1 MEEPKKVLVVDDEE
15 GIRAGIE
22 RVLSKRGFEV
32 HPAES
37 GEQALERLGRET
49 FDVALIDLKMPGI
62 SGFDVIA
69 YIDEMVQNQ
78 TVAVIVSAL
87 ATVEAAV
94 EVTRRGA
101 FDFLVKPFT
110 PSDLMEVM
118 DRAVKQRKLIIER
131 EAYRS
136 DKNRVITEMAVKL
149 QGPLENL
156 LEDLSQL
163 ESEAGLLRPE
173 TQKKLAEQCKQCA
186 TGLLDMLQMH
196 EERK

>member
-22 RVLSKRGFEV
+22 RILSKRGFEV
-32 HPAES
+32 HLAES
-37 GEQALERLGRET
+37 GEQALKMLGRET

-69 YIDEMVQNQ
+69 YIDETLQNS

-136 DKNRVITEMAVKL
+136 DKNKIIMEFAEKM
-149 QGPLENL
+149 QGPLECL
-156 LEDLSQL
+156 YEDLSRI
-163 ESEAGLLRPE
+163 ESEAGSLDPE
-173 TQKKLAEQCKQCA
+173 SLKKIAGRCNQCA
-186 TGLLDMLQMH
+186 STLLDMLQFQ
-196 EERK
+196 EAGK

>member
-22 RVLSKRGFEV
+22 RILSKRGFEV
-32 HPAES
+32 HLAAS
-37 GEQALERLGRET
+37 GEQALEMLGRET

-69 YIDEMVQNQ
+69 YIDETLQNS

-118 DRAVKQRKLIIER
+118 DRAVKQRKLIRER

-136 DKNRVITEMAVKL
+136 DKNKIITEFAEKMRE
-149 QGPLENL
+149 PLENL
-156 LEDLSQL
+156 HEELSRI
-163 ESEAGLLRPE
+163 ESEAGSLDPDTLKRITE
-173 TQKKLAEQCKQCA
+173 RCDQCVS
-186 TGLLDMLQMH
+186 GLLYMLQL
-196 EERK
+196 EKNN